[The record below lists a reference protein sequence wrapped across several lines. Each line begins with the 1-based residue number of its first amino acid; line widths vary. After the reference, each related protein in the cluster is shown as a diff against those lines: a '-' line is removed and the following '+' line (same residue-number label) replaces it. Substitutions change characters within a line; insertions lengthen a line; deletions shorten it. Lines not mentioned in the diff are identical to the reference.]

1 MKKTF
6 LLKNIPLL
14 LLATGL
20 VLTMAFAQTT
30 NSTKEKKT
38 TTDTV
43 PAKQKKIRDLDEAL
57 SEVDRGEAEMQKA
70 TKEING
76 EKIDAE
82 IRKAMKALDEVDM
95 AKIKEEVARAM
106 KEVDQQK
113 IELEVQKALKEV
125 QSEKIQKEVQ
135 AALAQVDME
144 KVKAEVEKIKE
155 VDMVKIKE
163 ELAKVQPEVEKA
175 MKEAKV
181 SIEKAR
187 KEVTAYRNLVNAL
200 DRDGLLNKASNY
212 KVEYK
217 NKELTV
223 NGKKL
228 SAEQTKKYSEYL
240 QDRDDFKLEKNEDGL
255 DINNNNEN

>member
-1 MKKTF
+1 MNKTF
-6 LLKNIPLL
+6 LLKNLPLL
-14 LLATGL
+14 VLATGL
-20 VLTMAFAQTT
+20 VLTVAFAQTT
-30 NSTKEKKT
+30 RTNEKRT
-38 TTDTV
+38 TSDTV
-43 PAKQKKIRDLDEAL
+43 PTKHKKIRDLDEAL
-57 SEVDRGEAEMQKA
+57 QEIDRGEVEMQKA
-70 TKEING
+70 MSEIDHDKM
-76 EKIDAE
+76 EAE
-82 IRKAMKALDEVDM
+82 IRKAMKATEIDM
-95 AKIKEEVARAM
+95 AKIKEDVARAM

-135 AALAQVDME
+135 QALAKVDME

-155 VDMVKIKE
+155 VDMVKMKE
-163 ELAKVQPEVEKA
+163 ELAKIQPEVEKA

-200 DRDGLLNKASNY
+200 DRDGLVNKASNY
-212 KVEYK
+212 KIEYK

-228 SAEQTKKYSEYL
+228 SDEQTKKYSEYL
-240 QDRDDFKLEKNEDGL
+240 QGRDNFKLEKNEDGL
-255 DINNNNEN
+255 DIDNNNEN